1 MADLCQDFSNNNNR
15 EGEVI
20 IDSAPSINNIKI
32 NLQKNVYNHHVQNQ
46 LVNKKLHINHD

>member
-1 MADLCQDFSNNNNR
+1 MADLCQDFSNKNNS

-32 NLQKNVYNHHVQNQ
+32 NLQK
-46 LVNKKLHINHD
+46 II